1 MNNLIQKD
9 FYKSDVYRF
18 DLEKWIGND
27 YHFTI
32 SNVISWDIITAK
44 MSKEE
49 LKGLANFINIMIENE
64 S

>member
-1 MNNLIQKD
+1 MSNLVEKD

-18 DLEKWIGND
+18 DIEKFVSD
-27 YHFTI
+27 QYHFTM

-49 LKGLANFINIMIENE
+49 LKGLADFINTYLEN
-64 S
+64 